1 MQKPVSKGAGPAVA
15 GAQAAPAAPA
25 TPGAA
30 VDINTV
36 RLRLN
41 QLRTELNMAQDQQSE
56 IIRNMTRMP
65 PAAQSGLQQQLASV
79 QQQIVGI
86 ETQISATQAQI
97 GSAVNTHATTSAPED
112 YGYPVRVIHN
122 GPDAGAIVAVVFFIF
137 VLAPIAFALAR
148 RILRRPVAP
157 APSLSPAFAEIPGRM
172 ERLEQAVDTVA
183 LEIER
188 ISESQRFLTR
198 IMAEREPAS
207 IPLIS
212 KGQST

>member
-1 MQKPVSKGAGPAVA
+1 MQNPTTPAIAGGTPIAT
-15 GAQAAPAAPA
+15 APA

-41 QLRTELNMAQDQQSE
+41 QLRTELNKAQDQQRQ
-56 IIRNMTRMP
+56 IVRNMTEMP
-65 PAAQSGLQQQLASV
+65 EAAQKGLQQQLTAV

-86 ETQISATQAQI
+86 QSQISATEAQI
-97 GSAVNTHATTSAPED
+97 GSAINTHSTTIAPDD
-112 YGYPVRVIHN
+112 YNYPVRQERN
-122 GPDAGAIVAVVFFIF
+122 GLGDGAGVAIVFFVV
-137 VLAPIAFALAR
+137 VLGPLAFALAR

-157 APSLSPAFAEIPGRM
+157 LPAMGPAFVEMPGRM

-198 IMAEREPAS
+198 LMAERQPAEAL
-207 IPLIS
+207 PGIS
-212 KGQST
+212 RGQST